1 MFIVIAC
8 VKPEALCKWDRTSYS
23 FNLEGDNCMRL
34 LLGAGVGVLAGAER
48 AKAPGRQVNGTLGS
62 HQATLQQWNF

>member
-1 MFIVIAC
+1 
-8 VKPEALCKWDRTSYS
+8 
-23 FNLEGDNCMRL
+23 MRL